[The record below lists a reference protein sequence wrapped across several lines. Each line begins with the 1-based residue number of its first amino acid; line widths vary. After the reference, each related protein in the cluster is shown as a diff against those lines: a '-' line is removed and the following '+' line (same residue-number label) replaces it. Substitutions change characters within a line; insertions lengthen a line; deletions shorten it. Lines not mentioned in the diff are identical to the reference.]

1 MNNTLH
7 ASVQN
12 IYIRSY
18 QMHEGLSL
26 NNLEYHLTNFRLR
39 MVMVMESLERKGYV
53 DYVAME

>member
-1 MNNTLH
+1 
-7 ASVQN
+7 
-12 IYIRSY
+12 
-18 QMHEGLSL
+18 MHEGLSL